1 MTNIGSYDY
10 HGLCEVFINQ
20 SQPTGKTAKGRMS
33 FNHLSIYSY
42 DSLLATLDP
51 TNKVLLID
59 SHIAKYSNTSQR
71 HASALRECATE
82 FTTYSINLNQEPEDN
97 LIDYFNRVQS
107 SISRFRKAR
116 VRMPNHRTITLKHY
130 AEMQSYLLY
139 LNLDHRTKVYKSAKQ
154 REQTIFATLIEH
166 KIL

>member
-1 MTNIGSYDY
+1 MPTRTYDY
-10 HGLCEVFINQ
+10 EGLCKAFINQ
-20 SQPTGKTAKGRMS
+20 SQSSDKTTQGRMS
-33 FNHLSIYSY
+33 FNRLSIFSY
-42 DSLLATLDP
+42 NSLLATLDP

-71 HASALRECATE
+71 HTRMLLECATE
-82 FTTYSINLNQEPEDN
+82 FTTYSINLNQEPENN
-97 LIDYFNRVQS
+97 LIEYFNRVQS
-107 SISRFRKAR
+107 SINRFRRAR
-116 VRMPNHRTITLKHY
+116 VLMSTHRTLILKHY

-139 LNLDHRTKVYKSAKQ
+139 LNLDHRTKVYKLAKQ

>member
-1 MTNIGSYDY
+1 MSIGQYDY
-10 HGLCEVFINQ
+10 SGLCKVFINQ
-20 SQPTGKTAKGRMS
+20 SQPTGKTAEGRMS
-33 FNHLSIYSY
+33 FNQLSVYSY

-59 SHIAKYSNTSQR
+59 NYIAKYSNTSQR
-71 HASALRECATE
+71 HLRVLLECATE
-82 FTTYSINLNQEPEDN
+82 FTIYLINIDQGPEDN

-107 SISRFRKAR
+107 SISSFRRAR
-116 VRMPNHRTITLKHY
+116 VTMFGHRTLTLKHY

-139 LNLDHRTKVYKSAKQ
+139 LNLDRRTKVYKLAKQ

-166 KIL
+166 QIL